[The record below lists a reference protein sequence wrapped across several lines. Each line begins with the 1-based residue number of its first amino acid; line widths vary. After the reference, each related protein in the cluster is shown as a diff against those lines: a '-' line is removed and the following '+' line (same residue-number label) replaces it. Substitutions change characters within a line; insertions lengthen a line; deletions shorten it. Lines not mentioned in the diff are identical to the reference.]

1 MAKTKI
7 EFVCRECGSSHHQ
20 WAGQCLDCKEW
31 NTLEEVVIS
40 QATSSKPESL
50 KDLPSSKVQN
60 LSEIKSQNN
69 HRLSTGLSEL
79 DRTLGGGLVDG
90 SVVLIGGDPGIGKST
105 LILQAIAAINASSTT
120 LYVSGE
126 ESAEQVSDRAI
137 RLGIKEDILFIGE
150 THLEK
155 IIKISKDTRP
165 KVIVIDS
172 IQTMVTDLSNSAPG
186 SVTQVRDCAAQ
197 LTQYAKQTNTILLM
211 IGHVTKGGA
220 LAGPRILEHMVD
232 AVLYFEGDAGGRY
245 RIIRAVKNRF
255 GAVNEISVFAMGEKG
270 LQQVSNPS
278 SIFLSN
284 QENPSSGSMVMVT
297 REATRPLLVEI
308 QALVDQANGTPK
320 RVSVGLDQ
328 NRLSLQLAILH
339 KHSGIATFDQDVFIN
354 VVGGIKVSETASDLV
369 VMLAIVSSLRD
380 KVIPSKWIA
389 FGEVGLTGEVRPVY
403 NSMERLSEAQK
414 QGFEVAIIPKGNAPK
429 KPIKGMKVVTV
440 GYLIPSN
447 SVFTREQLV
456 FYRSMPF

>member
-380 KVIPSKWIA
+380 KVIPNKWIA

-429 KPIKGMKVVTV
+429 KTMKGMKVVTV
-440 GYLIPSN
+440 GYLYQAIQYLLEN
-447 SVFTREQLV
+447 S
-456 FYRSMPF
+456 

>member
-7 EFVCRECGSSHHQ
+7 EFVCRECGASHHQ

-31 NTLEEVVIS
+31 NTLEEIVIS
-40 QATSSKPESL
+40 QAASSKSEIL
-50 KDLPSSKVQN
+50 KDLPASKVQN
-60 LSEIKSQNN
+60 LSEITAQNKE
-69 HRLSTGLSEL
+69 RLSTGLSEL

-105 LILQAIAAINASSTT
+105 LILQALAVINSTNST

-126 ESAEQVSDRAI
+126 ESAEQVSERAI
-137 RLGIKEDILFIGE
+137 RLEIKEDILFISE

-155 IIKISKDTRP
+155 ILKLSKDVQP

-172 IQTMVTDLSNSAPG
+172 IQTMVTDISTSAPG

-197 LTQYAKQTNTILLM
+197 LTQYAKQTNTVLLL

-232 AVLYFEGDAGGRY
+232 AVLYFEGDPGGRY

-270 LQQVSNPS
+270 LQQISNPS

-308 QALVDQANGTPK
+308 QALVDQANGSPK

-339 KHSGIATFDQDVFIN
+339 KHSGISTFDQDVFIN

-380 KVIPSKWIA
+380 KVIPNNWIA

-403 NSMERLSEAQK
+403 NAMERLSEAQK
-414 QGFEVAIIPKGNAPK
+414 QGFELAIIPQGNAPK
-429 KPIKGMKVVTV
+429 KSIKGLKIVTV
-440 GYLIPSN
+440 GYLYQAIQYLLEN
-447 SVFTREQLV
+447 S
-456 FYRSMPF
+456 

>member
-1 MAKTKI
+1 MAKTKV
-7 EFVCRECGSSHHQ
+7 EFVCRECGASHHQ

-31 NTLEEVVIS
+31 NTLEEIVMS
-40 QATSSKPESL
+40 QATSSKPDSL
-50 KDLPSSKVQN
+50 KDLPASKVQS
-60 LSEIKSQNN
+60 LTEVKSQNKD
-69 HRLSTGLSEL
+69 RLSTGLTEL

-105 LILQAIAAINASSTT
+105 LILQALATLNKANTT

-126 ESAEQVSDRAI
+126 ESAEQVSERSV
-137 RLGIKEDILFIGE
+137 RLNIKEDILFIGE

-155 IIKISKDTRP
+155 ILKLSKDVEP

-172 IQTMVTDLSNSAPG
+172 IQTMVTDLSASAPG

-232 AVLYFEGDAGGRY
+232 AVLYFEGDPGGRY
-245 RIIRAVKNRF
+245 RVIRAVKNRF
-255 GAVNEISVFAMGEKG
+255 GAVNEISVFAMSEKG

-297 REATRPLLVEI
+297 REATRPLLIEI
-308 QALVDQANGTPK
+308 QALVDQTNGTPK
-320 RVSVGLDQ
+320 RVSVGLDH
-328 NRLSLQLAILH
+328 NRLALQLAILH

-380 KVIPSKWIA
+380 KVIPSNWIA

-403 NSMERLSEAQK
+403 NAQERLSEAQK
-414 QGFEVAIIPKGNAPK
+414 QGFELAIIPKGNKPK
-429 KPIKGMKVVTV
+429 KSIKGMKIVSV
-440 GYLIPSN
+440 GYLFQAIQYLLEN
-447 SVFTREQLV
+447 S
-456 FYRSMPF
+456 

>member
-1 MAKTKI
+1 MAKTKV
-7 EFVCRECGSSHHQ
+7 EFVCRECGASHHQ

-31 NTLEEVVIS
+31 NTLEEIVIS

-50 KDLPSSKVQN
+50 KDLPASKVQN
-60 LSEIKSQNN
+60 LTEIKAQNKD
-69 HRLSTGLSEL
+69 RLSTGLSEL

-105 LILQAIAAINASSTT
+105 LILQALAKLNSDNTT

-126 ESAEQVSDRAI
+126 ESAEQVSERAI

-155 IIKISKDTRP
+155 IIKLSKDIKP

-172 IQTMVTDLSNSAPG
+172 IQTMVTDLSASAPG

-197 LTQYAKQTNTILLM
+197 LTQFAKQTNTILLM

-308 QALVDQANGTPK
+308 QALVDQSNGTPK

-328 NRLSLQLAILH
+328 NRLALQLAILH

-354 VVGGIKVSETASDLV
+354 VVGGIRVSETASDLV
-369 VMLAIVSSLRD
+369 VMLSIVSSLRD
-380 KVIPSKWIA
+380 KVIPNKWIA

-403 NSMERLSEAQK
+403 NAQERLSEAQK
-414 QGFEVAIIPKGNAPK
+414 QGFELAIIPKGNQPK
-429 KPIKGMKVVTV
+429 KPIKGMQVIPV
-440 GYLIPSN
+440 GYLYQAIQYLLEN
-447 SVFTREQLV
+447 S
-456 FYRSMPF
+456 

>member
-7 EFVCRECGSSHHQ
+7 EFVCRECGASHHQ

-31 NTLEEVVIS
+31 NTLEEIVIS
-40 QATSSKPESL
+40 QAASSKSEIL
-50 KDLPSSKVQN
+50 KDLPASKVQN
-60 LSEIKSQNN
+60 LSEITTENKT
-69 HRLSTGLSEL
+69 RLTTGLSEL

-105 LILQAIAAINASSTT
+105 LILQALAVINTSNTT

-126 ESAEQVSDRAI
+126 ESAEQVSERAI
-137 RLGIKEDILFIGE
+137 RLEIKEDILFISE

-155 IIKISKDTRP
+155 ILKLSKDVQP

-172 IQTMVTDLSNSAPG
+172 IQTMVTDISTSAPG

-197 LTQYAKQTNTILLM
+197 LTQYAKQTNTVLLL

-232 AVLYFEGDAGGRY
+232 AVLYFEGDPGGRY

-255 GAVNEISVFAMGEKG
+255 GSVNEISVFAMGEKG
-270 LQQVSNPS
+270 LQQISNPS

-308 QALVDQANGTPK
+308 QALVDQANGSPK

-339 KHSGIATFDQDVFIN
+339 KHSGISTFDQDVFIN

-380 KVIPSKWIA
+380 KVIPNNWIA

-403 NSMERLSEAQK
+403 NAMERLSEAQK
-414 QGFEVAIIPKGNAPK
+414 QGFELAIIPQGNAPK
-429 KPIKGMKVVTV
+429 KSIKGLKIVTV
-440 GYLIPSN
+440 GYLYQAIQYLLEN
-447 SVFTREQLV
+447 S
-456 FYRSMPF
+456 

>member
-7 EFVCRECGSSHHQ
+7 EFVCRECGASHHQ

-31 NTLEEVVIS
+31 NTLEEIVIS
-40 QATSSKPESL
+40 QATSSKSEIL
-50 KDLPSSKVQN
+50 KDLPASKVQN
-60 LSEIKSQNN
+60 LSEITTQNKE
-69 HRLSTGLSEL
+69 RLSTGLSEL

-105 LILQAIAAINASSTT
+105 LILQALAVINTTNST

-126 ESAEQVSDRAI
+126 ESAEQVSERAI
-137 RLGIKEDILFIGE
+137 RLEIKEDILFISE

-155 IIKISKDTRP
+155 ILKLSKDVQP

-172 IQTMVTDLSNSAPG
+172 IQTMVTDISTSAPG

-197 LTQYAKQTNTILLM
+197 LTQYAKQTNTVLLL

-232 AVLYFEGDAGGRY
+232 AVLYFEGDPGGRY

-255 GAVNEISVFAMGEKG
+255 GSVNEISVFAMGEKG
-270 LQQVSNPS
+270 LQQISNPS

-308 QALVDQANGTPK
+308 QALVDQANGSPK

-339 KHSGIATFDQDVFIN
+339 KHSGISTFDQDVFIN

-380 KVIPSKWIA
+380 KVIPNNWIA

-403 NSMERLSEAQK
+403 NAMERLSEAQK
-414 QGFEVAIIPKGNAPK
+414 QGFELAIIPQGNAPK
-429 KPIKGMKVVTV
+429 KSIKGLKIVTV
-440 GYLIPSN
+440 GYLYQAIQYLLEN
-447 SVFTREQLV
+447 S
-456 FYRSMPF
+456 

>member
-7 EFVCRECGSSHHQ
+7 EFVCRECGASHHQ
-20 WAGQCLDCKEW
+20 WVGQCLDCKEW
-31 NTLEEVVIS
+31 NTLEEIVIS
-40 QATSSKPESL
+40 QTTSSKPQSL
-50 KDLPSSKVQN
+50 KDLPASKVQN
-60 LSEIKSQNN
+60 LSEITTQNKE
-69 HRLSTGLSEL
+69 RLSTGLSEL

-105 LILQAIAAINASSTT
+105 LILQALAVINKANTT

-126 ESAEQVSDRAI
+126 ESAEQVSERAI
-137 RLGIKEDILFIGE
+137 RLEIKEDILFISE

-155 IIKISKDTRP
+155 ILKLSKDFQP

-172 IQTMVTDLSNSAPG
+172 IQTMVTDISSSAPG

-197 LTQYAKQTNTILLM
+197 LTQYAKQTNTVLLL

-232 AVLYFEGDAGGRY
+232 AVLYFEGDPGGRY
-245 RIIRAVKNRF
+245 RIIRAVKNRY

-270 LQQVSNPS
+270 LQQISNPS

-308 QALVDQANGTPK
+308 QALVDQANGSPK

-339 KHSGIATFDQDVFIN
+339 KHSGISTFDQDVFIN

-403 NSMERLSEAQK
+403 NAIERLSEAQK

-429 KPIKGMKVVTV
+429 KSIKGMKIVTV
-440 GYLIPSN
+440 GYLYQAIQYLLEN
-447 SVFTREQLV
+447 S
-456 FYRSMPF
+456 

>member
-1 MAKTKI
+1 MAKTKV
-7 EFVCRECGSSHHQ
+7 EFVCRECGASHHQ

-31 NTLEEVVIS
+31 NTLEEIVLS
-40 QATSSKPESL
+40 TATSSKPESL
-50 KDLPSSKVQN
+50 KDLPASKVQS
-60 LSEIKSQNN
+60 LSEVKAQNKD
-69 HRLSTGLSEL
+69 RLSTGLSEL

-105 LILQAIAAINASSTT
+105 LILQALATLNSDNTT

-126 ESAEQVSDRAI
+126 ESAEQVSERAL

-155 IIKISKDTRP
+155 VIKLSKDAKP

-172 IQTMVTDLSNSAPG
+172 IQTMVTNLSASAPG

-308 QALVDQANGTPK
+308 QALVDQSNGTPK

-328 NRLSLQLAILH
+328 NRLALQLAILH

-354 VVGGIKVSETASDLV
+354 VVGGIKVSETASDIV

-380 KVIPSKWIA
+380 KVIPSNWIA

-403 NSMERLSEAQK
+403 NAQERLSEAQK
-414 QGFEVAIIPKGNAPK
+414 QGFEVAIIPKGNNPK
-429 KPIKGMKVVTV
+429 KIIKGLKIVSV
-440 GYLIPSN
+440 GYLYQAIQYLLEN
-447 SVFTREQLV
+447 S
-456 FYRSMPF
+456 

>member
-31 NTLEEVVIS
+31 NTLEEIVIT

-50 KDLPSSKVQN
+50 KDLPASKVQN
-60 LSEIKSQNN
+60 LSEIKSLNKN
-69 HRLSTGLSEL
+69 RLSTGLTEL

-105 LILQAIAAINASSTT
+105 LILQVIAAINASTTT

-197 LTQYAKQTNTILLM
+197 LTQYAKQTNTILFM

-270 LQQVSNPS
+270 LQQVINPS

-284 QENPSSGSMVMVT
+284 QDNPSSGSMVMVS

-339 KHSGIATFDQDVFIN
+339 KHSGVATFDQDVFIN

-380 KVIPSKWIA
+380 KIIPSKWIA

-440 GYLIPSN
+440 GYLYQAIQYLLEN
-447 SVFTREQLV
+447 S
-456 FYRSMPF
+456 

>member
-1 MAKTKI
+1 MAKAKI
-7 EFVCRECGSSHHQ
+7 EFVCRDCGASHHQ
-20 WAGQCLDCKEW
+20 WAGQCLECKAW
-31 NTLEEVVIS
+31 NTLEEVVLS

-50 KDLPSSKVQN
+50 KDLPASKIQN
-60 LSEIKSQNN
+60 LSDIKSENRS
-69 HRLSTGLSEL
+69 RLTTGLSEL

-105 LILQAIAAINASSTT
+105 LILQAMAAINKDNTT

-137 RLGIKEDILFIGE
+137 RLGIKEDILLLSE

-155 IIKISKDTRP
+155 IIKLSKEVQP

-172 IQTMVTDLSNSAPG
+172 IQTMVTDGSTSAPG

-255 GAVNEISVFAMGEKG
+255 GAVNEISVFAMSETG
-270 LQQVSNPS
+270 LQQVENPS
-278 SIFLSN
+278 AIFLSN
-284 QENPSSGSMVMVT
+284 QVKPSPGSMVMVT
-297 REATRPLLVEI
+297 REATRPLLIEV
-308 QALVDQANGTPK
+308 QALVDQANGNPK
-320 RVSVGLDQ
+320 RVCVGLEQ
-328 NRLSLQLAILH
+328 NRLALQLAVLH
-339 KHSGIATFDQDVFIN
+339 KHGGIATHDQDVFVN

-369 VMLAIVSSLRD
+369 VMLAIMSSLRD
-380 KVIPSKWIA
+380 KVIPKDWIA

-403 NSMERLSEAQK
+403 NAIERLSEAQK
-414 QGFEVAIIPKGNAPK
+414 HGFKVAIIPKGNVPKKAPK
-429 KPIKGMKVVTV
+429 SLKIISIE
-440 GYLIPSN
+440 YLYQALQYMSEN
-447 SVFTREQLV
+447 T
-456 FYRSMPF
+456 

>member
-7 EFVCRECGSSHHQ
+7 EFVCRECGASHYQ
-20 WAGQCLDCKEW
+20 WAGQCLECKAW

-40 QATSSKPESL
+40 QVTLSRPESL
-50 KDLPSSKVQN
+50 KDLPASKVQN
-60 LSEIKSQNN
+60 LSEISTENKT
-69 HRLSTGLSEL
+69 RLTTGLSEL

-105 LILQAIAAINASSTT
+105 LILQALAAINESTTT

-137 RLGIKEDILFIGE
+137 RLGIKEDILFISE

-155 IIKISKDTRP
+155 ILKISKEVQP

-172 IQTMVTDLSNSAPG
+172 IQTMVTDLSASAPG
-186 SVTQVRDCAAQ
+186 SVSQVRDCAAQ
-197 LTQYAKQTNTILLM
+197 LTQYTKQTHTILIM

-245 RIIRAVKNRF
+245 RIIRAVKNRY
-255 GAVNEISVFAMGEKG
+255 GSVNEISVFAMSGKG
-270 LQQVSNPS
+270 LQQISNPS

-284 QENPSSGSMVMVT
+284 QKTPSPGSMVMVV
-297 REATRPLLVEI
+297 REATRPLLIEI
-308 QALVDQANGTPK
+308 QALVDQANGPAK

-339 KHSGIATFDQDVFIN
+339 KHGGIATFDQDVFVN
-354 VVGGIKVSETASDLV
+354 VVGGIKVTETASDLV
-369 VMLAIVSSLRD
+369 VMMAIASSLRD
-380 KVIPSKWIA
+380 KVIPKDWIA
-389 FGEVGLTGEVRPVY
+389 FGEVGLSGEVRPVF
-403 NSMERLSEAQK
+403 NASERLSEAQK
-414 QGFEVAIIPKGNAPK
+414 QGFKVAIIPKSNAPK
-429 KPIKGMKVVTV
+429 KTDKGIKIVPIEFLNQAIR
-440 GYLIPSN
+440 YLVES
-447 SVFTREQLV
+447 T
-456 FYRSMPF
+456 

>member
-1 MAKTKI
+1 MAKTKV
-7 EFVCRECGSSHHQ
+7 EFVCRECGASHHQ

-31 NTLEEVVIS
+31 NTLEEIVIS

-50 KDLPSSKVQN
+50 KDLPASKVQN
-60 LSEIKSQNN
+60 LTEIKTQNKN
-69 HRLSTGLSEL
+69 RLSTGLSEL

-105 LILQAIAAINASSTT
+105 LILQALAKLNSDNTT

-126 ESAEQVSDRAI
+126 ESAEQVSERAI

-155 IIKISKDTRP
+155 IIKLSKDVKP

-172 IQTMVTDLSNSAPG
+172 IQTMVTDLSASAPG

-308 QALVDQANGTPK
+308 QALVDQSNGTPK

-328 NRLSLQLAILH
+328 NRLALQLAILH

-369 VMLAIVSSLRD
+369 VMLSIVSSLRD

-403 NSMERLSEAQK
+403 NAQERLSEAQK
-414 QGFEVAIIPKGNAPK
+414 QGFELAIIPKGNEPK
-429 KPIKGMKVVTV
+429 KAIKGMQVISV
-440 GYLIPSN
+440 GYLYQAIQYLLEN
-447 SVFTREQLV
+447 S
-456 FYRSMPF
+456 

>member
-1 MAKTKI
+1 MAKTKV
-7 EFVCRECGSSHHQ
+7 EFVCRECGASHHQ

-31 NTLEEVVIS
+31 NTLEEIVIS

-50 KDLPSSKVQN
+50 KDLPASKVQN
-60 LSEIKSQNN
+60 LTEIKAQNKD
-69 HRLSTGLSEL
+69 RLSTGLSEL

-105 LILQAIAAINASSTT
+105 LILQALAKLNSDNTT

-126 ESAEQVSDRAI
+126 ESAEQVSERAI

-155 IIKISKDTRP
+155 IIKLSKDIKP

-172 IQTMVTDLSNSAPG
+172 IQTMVTDLSASAPG

-308 QALVDQANGTPK
+308 QALVDQSNGTPK

-328 NRLSLQLAILH
+328 NRLALQLAILH

-369 VMLAIVSSLRD
+369 VMLSIVSSLRD
-380 KVIPSKWIA
+380 KVIPNKWIA

-403 NSMERLSEAQK
+403 NAQERLSEAQK
-414 QGFEVAIIPKGNAPK
+414 QGFELAIIPKGNEPK
-429 KPIKGMKVVTV
+429 KPIKGMQVIPV
-440 GYLIPSN
+440 GYLYQAIQYLLEN
-447 SVFTREQLV
+447 S
-456 FYRSMPF
+456 

>member
-1 MAKTKI
+1 MAKTKV
-7 EFVCRECGSSHHQ
+7 EFVCRECGASHHQ

-31 NTLEEVVIS
+31 NTLEEIVIS
-40 QATSSKPESL
+40 QAAASKPESL
-50 KDLPSSKVQN
+50 KDLPASKVQN
-60 LSEIKSQNN
+60 LSEIKSQNKD
-69 HRLSTGLSEL
+69 RLSTGLSEL

-105 LILQAIAAINASSTT
+105 LILQALATLNEANTT

-126 ESAEQVSDRAI
+126 ESAEQVSERAV
-137 RLGIKEDILFIGE
+137 RLGIREDILFIGE

-155 IIKISKDTRP
+155 ILKLAKDVQP

-172 IQTMVTDLSNSAPG
+172 IQTMVTDLSTSAPG

-197 LTQYAKQTNTILLM
+197 LTQFAKQTNTVLLM

-297 REATRPLLVEI
+297 REATRPLLIEI
-308 QALVDQANGTPK
+308 QALVDQSNGTPK

-328 NRLSLQLAILH
+328 NRLALQLAILH
-339 KHSGIATFDQDVFIN
+339 KHSGISTFDQDVFVN
-354 VVGGIKVSETASDLV
+354 VVGGIKVGETASDLV

-380 KVIPSKWIA
+380 KVIPSNWIA
-389 FGEVGLTGEVRPVY
+389 FGEIGLTGEVRPVY
-403 NSMERLSEAQK
+403 NAQERISEAQK
-414 QGFEVAIIPKGNAPK
+414 QGFELAIIPKGNIPK
-429 KPIKGMKVVTV
+429 KTIKGMKIVSV
-440 GYLIPSN
+440 GYLYQAIQYLLEN
-447 SVFTREQLV
+447 S
-456 FYRSMPF
+456 

>member
-31 NTLEEVVIS
+31 NTLEEVLTS
-40 QATSSKPESL
+40 KATSSKPESL
-50 KDLPSSKVQN
+50 KDLPASKVQN

-211 IGHVTKGGA
+211 IGHVRKGGA

-440 GYLIPSN
+440 GYLYQAIQYLLEN
-447 SVFTREQLV
+447 S
-456 FYRSMPF
+456 

>member
-1 MAKTKI
+1 MAKTKV
-7 EFVCRECGSSHHQ
+7 EFVCRECGASHHQ

-31 NTLEEVVIS
+31 NTLEEIVIS

-50 KDLPSSKVQN
+50 KDLPASKVQN
-60 LSEIKSQNN
+60 LTEIKAQNN
-69 HRLSTGLSEL
+69 DRLSTGLSEL

-105 LILQAIAAINASSTT
+105 LILQALAKLNSDNTT

-126 ESAEQVSDRAI
+126 ESAEQVSERAI

-155 IIKISKDTRP
+155 IIKLSKDVKP

-172 IQTMVTDLSNSAPG
+172 IQTMVTDLSASAPG

-197 LTQYAKQTNTILLM
+197 LTQFAKQTNTILLM

-308 QALVDQANGTPK
+308 QALVDQSNGTPK

-328 NRLSLQLAILH
+328 NRLALQLAILH

-354 VVGGIKVSETASDLV
+354 VVGGIRVSETASDLV
-369 VMLAIVSSLRD
+369 VMLSIVSSLRD

-403 NSMERLSEAQK
+403 NAQERLSEAQK
-414 QGFEVAIIPKGNAPK
+414 QGFELAIIPKGNEPK
-429 KPIKGMKVVTV
+429 KPIKGIQVIPV
-440 GYLIPSN
+440 GYLYQAIQYLLEN
-447 SVFTREQLV
+447 S
-456 FYRSMPF
+456 

>member
-40 QATSSKPESL
+40 QTTSSKPESL
-50 KDLPSSKVQN
+50 KDLPASKVQN
-60 LSEIKSQNN
+60 LSEIKSQNKN
-69 HRLSTGLSEL
+69 RLSTGLTEL

-105 LILQAIAAINASSTT
+105 LILQALAAINASSTT

-126 ESAEQVSDRAI
+126 ESAEQVSERAI

-155 IIKISKDTRP
+155 IIKISKDLRP

-440 GYLIPSN
+440 GYLYQAIQYLLEN
-447 SVFTREQLV
+447 S
-456 FYRSMPF
+456 

>member
-1 MAKTKI
+1 MAKTKV
-7 EFVCRECGSSHHQ
+7 EFVCRECGASHHQ

-31 NTLEEVVIS
+31 NTLEEIVIS

-50 KDLPSSKVQN
+50 KDLPASKVQN
-60 LSEIKSQNN
+60 LTEIKAQNKD
-69 HRLSTGLSEL
+69 RLSTGLSEL

-105 LILQAIAAINASSTT
+105 LILQALAKLNSDNTT

-126 ESAEQVSDRAI
+126 ESAEQVSERAI

-155 IIKISKDTRP
+155 IIKLSKDIKP

-172 IQTMVTDLSNSAPG
+172 IQTMVTDLSASAPG

-197 LTQYAKQTNTILLM
+197 LTQFAKQTNTILLM

-308 QALVDQANGTPK
+308 QALVDQSNGTPK

-328 NRLSLQLAILH
+328 NRLALQLAILH

-369 VMLAIVSSLRD
+369 VMLSIVSSLRD

-403 NSMERLSEAQK
+403 NAQERLSESQK
-414 QGFEVAIIPKGNAPK
+414 QGFELAIIPKGNAPK
-429 KPIKGMKVVTV
+429 KPIKGMKVIKV
-440 GYLIPSN
+440 GYLYQAIQYLLEN
-447 SVFTREQLV
+447 S
-456 FYRSMPF
+456 

>member
-1 MAKTKI
+1 MAKTKV
-7 EFVCRECGSSHHQ
+7 EFVCRECGASHHQ

-31 NTLEEVVIS
+31 NTLEEIVIS

-50 KDLPSSKVQN
+50 KDLPASKVQN
-60 LSEIKSQNN
+60 LTEIKAQNKD
-69 HRLSTGLSEL
+69 RLSTGLSEL

-105 LILQAIAAINASSTT
+105 LILQALAKLNSDNTT

-126 ESAEQVSDRAI
+126 ESAEQVSERAI

-155 IIKISKDTRP
+155 IIKLSKDVKP

-172 IQTMVTDLSNSAPG
+172 IQTMVTDLSASAPG

-197 LTQYAKQTNTILLM
+197 LTQFAKQTNTILLM

-270 LQQVSNPS
+270 LQQISNPS

-308 QALVDQANGTPK
+308 QALVDQSNGTPK

-328 NRLSLQLAILH
+328 NRLALQLAILH

-369 VMLAIVSSLRD
+369 VMLSIVSSLRD

-403 NSMERLSEAQK
+403 NAQERLSEAQK
-414 QGFEVAIIPKGNAPK
+414 QGFELAIIPKGNKPK
-429 KPIKGMKVVTV
+429 KSIKGMQVIPV
-440 GYLIPSN
+440 GYLYQAIQYLLEN
-447 SVFTREQLV
+447 S
-456 FYRSMPF
+456 

>member
-1 MAKTKI
+1 MAKTKV
-7 EFVCRECGSSHHQ
+7 EFVCRECGASHHQ

-31 NTLEEVVIS
+31 NTLEEIVMS
-40 QATSSKPESL
+40 QATSSKPDSL
-50 KDLPSSKVQN
+50 KDLPASKVQS
-60 LSEIKSQNN
+60 LTEVKSQNKD
-69 HRLSTGLSEL
+69 RLSTGLTEL

-105 LILQAIAAINASSTT
+105 LILQALATLNKDNTT

-126 ESAEQVSDRAI
+126 ESAEQVSERSV
-137 RLGIKEDILFIGE
+137 RLNIKEDILFIGE

-155 IIKISKDTRP
+155 ILKLLKDVEP

-172 IQTMVTDLSNSAPG
+172 IQTMVTDLSTSAPG

-232 AVLYFEGDAGGRY
+232 AVLYFEGDPGGRY
-245 RIIRAVKNRF
+245 RVIRAVKNRF
-255 GAVNEISVFAMGEKG
+255 GAVNEISVFAMSEKG

-297 REATRPLLVEI
+297 REATRPLLIEI
-308 QALVDQANGTPK
+308 QALVDQTNGTPK
-320 RVSVGLDQ
+320 RVSVGLDH
-328 NRLSLQLAILH
+328 NRLALQLAILH

-380 KVIPSKWIA
+380 KVIPSNWIA

-403 NSMERLSEAQK
+403 NAQERLSEAQK
-414 QGFEVAIIPKGNAPK
+414 QGFELAIIPKGNKPK
-429 KPIKGMKVVTV
+429 KSIKGMKIVSV
-440 GYLIPSN
+440 GYLFQAIQYLLEN
-447 SVFTREQLV
+447 S
-456 FYRSMPF
+456 

>member
-20 WAGQCLDCKEW
+20 WAGQCLDCKAW

-50 KDLPSSKVQN
+50 KDLPASKVQN
-60 LSEIKSQNN
+60 LSEVKSQNKN
-69 HRLSTGLSEL
+69 RLSTGLTEL

-105 LILQAIAAINASSTT
+105 LILQALAAVNATNTT

-126 ESAEQVSDRAI
+126 ESAEQVSERAL
-137 RLGIKEDILFIGE
+137 RLDIKEDILFIGE

-155 IIKISKDTRP
+155 IIKLSKDVQP

-172 IQTMVTDLSNSAPG
+172 IQTMVTDVSTSAPG

-232 AVLYFEGDAGGRY
+232 AVLYFEGDPGGRY

-339 KHSGIATFDQDVFIN
+339 KHSGIATFDQDVFVN

-380 KVIPSKWIA
+380 KVIPSKWIS

-414 QGFEVAIIPKGNAPK
+414 QGFEVAIIPKANAPK
-429 KPIKGMKVVTV
+429 KPIKGMKIITV
-440 GYLIPSN
+440 GYLYQAIQYLLEN
-447 SVFTREQLV
+447 S
-456 FYRSMPF
+456 

>member
-7 EFVCRECGSSHHQ
+7 EFVCRECGASHYQ
-20 WAGQCLDCKEW
+20 WAGQCLECKAW

-40 QATSSKPESL
+40 QVTSSRPESL

-60 LSEIKSQNN
+60 LSEITTENKT
-69 HRLSTGLSEL
+69 RLTTGLSEL

-105 LILQAIAAINASSTT
+105 LILQALAAINQSNAT

-126 ESAEQVSDRAI
+126 ESAEQVSERAI
-137 RLGIKEDILFIGE
+137 RLGIKEDILFISE

-155 IIKISKDTRP
+155 ILKISKEVQP

-172 IQTMVTDLSNSAPG
+172 IQTMVTDLSASAPG
-186 SVTQVRDCAAQ
+186 SVSQVRDCAAQ
-197 LTQYAKQTNTILLM
+197 LTQYTKQTHTILIL

-232 AVLYFEGDAGGRY
+232 TVLYFEGDAGGRY
-245 RIIRAVKNRF
+245 RIIRAVKNRY
-255 GAVNEISVFAMGEKG
+255 GSVNEISVFGMSGKG

-284 QENPSSGSMVMVT
+284 QKTPSPGSMVMVV
-297 REATRPLLVEI
+297 REATRPLLIEI
-308 QALVDQANGTPK
+308 QALVDQANGPAK

-339 KHSGIATFDQDVFIN
+339 KHGGIATFDQDVFVN

-369 VMLAIVSSLRD
+369 VMMAIASSLKD
-380 KVIPSKWIA
+380 KVIPKDWIA
-389 FGEVGLTGEVRPVY
+389 FGEVGLSGEVRPVF
-403 NSMERLSEAQK
+403 NASERLSEAQK
-414 QGFEVAIIPKGNAPK
+414 QGFKVAIIPKANTPK
-429 KPIKGMKVVTV
+429 KADKGIKIVPIEFLNQAIR
-440 GYLIPSN
+440 YLVES
-447 SVFTREQLV
+447 T
-456 FYRSMPF
+456 

>member
-1 MAKTKI
+1 MAKTKV
-7 EFVCRECGSSHHQ
+7 EFVCRECGASHHQ

-31 NTLEEVVIS
+31 NTLEEIVIS

-50 KDLPSSKVQN
+50 KDLPASKVQN
-60 LSEIKSQNN
+60 LTEIKAQNKD
-69 HRLSTGLSEL
+69 RLSTGLSEL

-105 LILQAIAAINASSTT
+105 LILQALAKLNSDNTT

-126 ESAEQVSDRAI
+126 ESAEQVSERAI

-155 IIKISKDTRP
+155 IIKLSKDVKP

-172 IQTMVTDLSNSAPG
+172 IQTMVTDLSASAPG

-197 LTQYAKQTNTILLM
+197 LTQFAKQTNTILLM

-308 QALVDQANGTPK
+308 QALVDQSNGTPK

-328 NRLSLQLAILH
+328 NRLALQLAILH

-369 VMLAIVSSLRD
+369 VMLSIVSSLRD
-380 KVIPSKWIA
+380 KVIPNKWIA

-403 NSMERLSEAQK
+403 NAQERLSEAQK
-414 QGFEVAIIPKGNAPK
+414 QGFELAIIPKGNEPK
-429 KPIKGMKVVTV
+429 KPIKGMQVIPV
-440 GYLIPSN
+440 GYLYQAIQYLLEN
-447 SVFTREQLV
+447 S
-456 FYRSMPF
+456 

>member
-1 MAKTKI
+1 MAKTKV

-31 NTLEEVVIS
+31 NTLEEIVVS

-50 KDLPSSKVQN
+50 KDLPASKVQN

-69 HRLSTGLSEL
+69 NRLSTGLSEL

-105 LILQAIAAINASSTT
+105 LILQAIAAINASNTT

-155 IIKISKDTRP
+155 IIKISKDARP

-186 SVTQVRDCAAQ
+186 SVTQVRDCASQ
-197 LTQYAKQTNTILLM
+197 LTQYAKQTNTILLI

-308 QALVDQANGTPK
+308 QALVDQANGPPK

-429 KPIKGMKVVTV
+429 KPIKGIKVVTV
-440 GYLIPSN
+440 GYLYQAIQYLLEN
-447 SVFTREQLV
+447 S
-456 FYRSMPF
+456 

>member
-50 KDLPSSKVQN
+50 KDLPASKVQN

-105 LILQAIAAINASSTT
+105 LILQAIAAINASNTT

-403 NSMERLSEAQK
+403 NSIERLSEAQK

-429 KPIKGMKVVTV
+429 KPIKGIKVVTV
-440 GYLIPSN
+440 GYLYQAIQYLLEN
-447 SVFTREQLV
+447 S
-456 FYRSMPF
+456 

>member
-1 MAKTKI
+1 MAKTKV
-7 EFVCRECGSSHHQ
+7 EFVCRECGASHHQ

-31 NTLEEVVIS
+31 NTLEEIVIS

-50 KDLPSSKVQN
+50 KDLPASKVQN
-60 LSEIKSQNN
+60 LTEIKAQNKD
-69 HRLSTGLSEL
+69 RLSTGLSEL

-105 LILQAIAAINASSTT
+105 LILQALAKLNSDNTT

-126 ESAEQVSDRAI
+126 ESAEQVSERAI

-155 IIKISKDTRP
+155 IIKLSKDIKP

-172 IQTMVTDLSNSAPG
+172 IQTMVTDLSASAPG

-197 LTQYAKQTNTILLM
+197 LTQFAKQTNTILLM

-308 QALVDQANGTPK
+308 QALVDQSNGTPK

-328 NRLSLQLAILH
+328 NRLALQLAILH

-369 VMLAIVSSLRD
+369 VMLSIVSSLRD
-380 KVIPSKWIA
+380 KVIPNNWIA

-403 NSMERLSEAQK
+403 NAQERLSEAEK
-414 QGFEVAIIPKGNAPK
+414 QGFEVAIIPKGNTPK
-429 KPIKGMKVVTV
+429 KSIKGLKIISV
-440 GYLIPSN
+440 GYLYQAIQYLLEN
-447 SVFTREQLV
+447 S
-456 FYRSMPF
+456 

>member
-7 EFVCRECGSSHHQ
+7 EFVCRECGASHYQ
-20 WAGQCLDCKEW
+20 WAGQCLECKAW
-31 NTLEEVVIS
+31 NTLEEIVVS
-40 QATSSKPESL
+40 QVTSSRPESL
-50 KDLPSSKVQN
+50 KDLPASKVQN
-60 LSEIKSQNN
+60 LSEITTENN
-69 HRLSTGLSEL
+69 KRLTTGLSEL

-105 LILQAIAAINASSTT
+105 LILQALAAINQSNAT

-126 ESAEQVSDRAI
+126 ESAEQVSERAF
-137 RLGIKEDILFIGE
+137 RLGIKEDILFISE

-155 IIKISKDTRP
+155 ILKISKEVQP

-172 IQTMVTDLSNSAPG
+172 IQTMVTDLSASAPG
-186 SVTQVRDCAAQ
+186 SVSQVRDCAAQ
-197 LTQYAKQTNTILLM
+197 LTQYTKQTHTILIM

-232 AVLYFEGDAGGRY
+232 TVLYFEGDAGGRY
-245 RIIRAVKNRF
+245 RVIRAVKNRY
-255 GAVNEISVFAMGEKG
+255 GSVNEISVFGMSGKG

-284 QENPSSGSMVMVT
+284 QKTPSPGSMVMVV
-297 REATRPLLVEI
+297 REATRPLLIEI
-308 QALVDQANGTPK
+308 QALVDQANGPAK

-339 KHSGIATFDQDVFIN
+339 KHGGIATFDQDVFVN

-369 VMLAIVSSLRD
+369 VMMAIASSLKD
-380 KVIPSKWIA
+380 KVIPKDWIA
-389 FGEVGLTGEVRPVY
+389 FGEVGLSGEVRPVF
-403 NSMERLSEAQK
+403 NASERLSEAQK
-414 QGFEVAIIPKGNAPK
+414 QGFKVAIIPKANTPK
-429 KPIKGMKVVTV
+429 KTDKGIKIVPIEFLNQAIR
-440 GYLIPSN
+440 YLVES
-447 SVFTREQLV
+447 T
-456 FYRSMPF
+456 

>member
-7 EFVCRECGSSHHQ
+7 EFVCRECGASHHQ

-31 NTLEEVVIS
+31 NTLEEIVIS
-40 QATSSKPESL
+40 QATSSKSEIL
-50 KDLPSSKVQN
+50 KDLPASKVQN
-60 LSEIKSQNN
+60 LSEITTQNKE
-69 HRLSTGLSEL
+69 RLSTGLSEL

-105 LILQAIAAINASSTT
+105 LILQALAVINNTNST

-126 ESAEQVSDRAI
+126 ESAEQVSERAI
-137 RLGIKEDILFIGE
+137 RLEIKEDILFISE

-155 IIKISKDTRP
+155 ILKLSKDVQP

-172 IQTMVTDLSNSAPG
+172 IQTMVTDISTSAPG

-197 LTQYAKQTNTILLM
+197 LTQYAKQTNTVLLL

-232 AVLYFEGDAGGRY
+232 AVLYFEGDPGGRY

-255 GAVNEISVFAMGEKG
+255 GSVNEISVFAMGEKG
-270 LQQVSNPS
+270 LQQISNPS

-308 QALVDQANGTPK
+308 QALVDQANGSPK

-339 KHSGIATFDQDVFIN
+339 KHSGISTFDQDVFIN

-380 KVIPSKWIA
+380 KVIPNNWIA

-403 NSMERLSEAQK
+403 NAIERLSEAQK
-414 QGFEVAIIPKGNAPK
+414 QGFELAIIPQGNAPK
-429 KPIKGMKVVTV
+429 KSIKGLKIVTV
-440 GYLIPSN
+440 GYLYQAIQYLLEN
-447 SVFTREQLV
+447 S
-456 FYRSMPF
+456 

>member
-7 EFVCRECGSSHHQ
+7 EFVCRECGASHHQ
-20 WAGQCLDCKEW
+20 WVGQCLDCKEW
-31 NTLEEVVIS
+31 NTLEEIIIS
-40 QATSSKPESL
+40 QITSSKPQSL
-50 KDLPSSKVQN
+50 KDLPASKVQN
-60 LSEIKSQNN
+60 LSEITTQNKE
-69 HRLSTGLSEL
+69 RLSTGLSEL

-90 SVVLIGGDPGIGKST
+90 SVILIGGDPGIGKST
-105 LILQAIAAINASSTT
+105 LILQALAVINKANTT

-126 ESAEQVSDRAI
+126 ESAEQVSERAI
-137 RLGIKEDILFIGE
+137 RLEIKEDILFISE

-155 IIKISKDTRP
+155 ILKLSKDFQP

-172 IQTMVTDLSNSAPG
+172 IQTMVTDISSSAPG

-197 LTQYAKQTNTILLM
+197 LTQYAKQTNTVLLL

-232 AVLYFEGDAGGRY
+232 AVLYFEGDPGGRY
-245 RIIRAVKNRF
+245 RIIRAVKNRY

-270 LQQVSNPS
+270 LQQISNPS

-308 QALVDQANGTPK
+308 QALVDQANGSPK

-403 NSMERLSEAQK
+403 NAMERLSEAQK

-429 KPIKGMKVVTV
+429 KSIKGMKIVTV
-440 GYLIPSN
+440 GYLYQAIQYLLEN
-447 SVFTREQLV
+447 S
-456 FYRSMPF
+456 

>member
-7 EFVCRECGSSHHQ
+7 EFVCRECGASHHQ
-20 WAGQCLDCKEW
+20 WVGQCLDCKEW
-31 NTLEEVVIS
+31 NTLEEIVIT
-40 QATSSKPESL
+40 QTTSSKSEIL
-50 KDLPSSKVQN
+50 KDLPASKVQN
-60 LSEIKSQNN
+60 LSEITTQNKE
-69 HRLSTGLSEL
+69 RLSTGLSEL

-105 LILQAIAAINASSTT
+105 LILQALAVINTTNST

-126 ESAEQVSDRAI
+126 ESAEQVSERAI
-137 RLGIKEDILFIGE
+137 RLEIKEDILFISE

-155 IIKISKDTRP
+155 ILKLSKDVQP

-172 IQTMVTDLSNSAPG
+172 IQTMVTDISTSAPG

-197 LTQYAKQTNTILLM
+197 LTQYAKQTNTVLLL

-232 AVLYFEGDAGGRY
+232 AVLYFEGDPGGRY

-255 GAVNEISVFAMGEKG
+255 GSVNEISVFAMGEKG
-270 LQQVSNPS
+270 LQQISNPS

-308 QALVDQANGTPK
+308 QALVDQANGSPK

-339 KHSGIATFDQDVFIN
+339 KHSGISTFDQDVFIN

-380 KVIPSKWIA
+380 KVIPNNWIA

-403 NSMERLSEAQK
+403 NAMERLSEAQK
-414 QGFEVAIIPKGNAPK
+414 QGFELAIIPQGNAPK
-429 KPIKGMKVVTV
+429 KSIKGLKIVTV
-440 GYLIPSN
+440 GYLYQAIQYLLEN
-447 SVFTREQLV
+447 S
-456 FYRSMPF
+456 

>member
-1 MAKTKI
+1 MAKTKV
-7 EFVCRECGSSHHQ
+7 EFVCRECGASHHQ
-20 WAGQCLDCKEW
+20 WAGQCLECKAW
-31 NTLEEVVIS
+31 NTLEEIVIS
-40 QATSSKPESL
+40 QATASKPDSL
-50 KDLPSSKVQN
+50 KDLPASKVQN
-60 LSEIKSQNN
+60 LTEVKSQNKD
-69 HRLSTGLSEL
+69 RLSTGLSEL

-105 LILQAIAAINASSTT
+105 LILQALATLNKANTT

-126 ESAEQVSDRAI
+126 ESAEQVSERAV
-137 RLGIKEDILFIGE
+137 RLDIKEDVLFIGE

-155 IIKISKDTRP
+155 ILKLSKDVQP

-172 IQTMVTDLSNSAPG
+172 IQTMVTDLSTSAPG

-197 LTQYAKQTNTILLM
+197 LTQYAKQTNTVLLM

-245 RIIRAVKNRF
+245 RVIRAVKNRF

-297 REATRPLLVEI
+297 REATRPLLIEI
-308 QALVDQANGTPK
+308 QALVDQSNGSPK

-328 NRLSLQLAILH
+328 NRLALLLAILH

-354 VVGGIKVSETASDLV
+354 VVGGIKVNETASDLV

-380 KVIPSKWIA
+380 KVIPSNWIA

-403 NSMERLSEAQK
+403 NAQERLSEAQK
-414 QGFEVAIIPKGNAPK
+414 QGFELAIIPKGNAPK
-429 KPIKGMKVVTV
+429 KSIKGMKIVSV
-440 GYLIPSN
+440 GYLFQAIQYLLEN
-447 SVFTREQLV
+447 S
-456 FYRSMPF
+456 

>member
-1 MAKTKI
+1 MAKTKV
-7 EFVCRECGSSHHQ
+7 EFVCRECGASHHQ

-31 NTLEEVVIS
+31 NTLEEIVIS

-50 KDLPSSKVQN
+50 KDLPASKVQN
-60 LSEIKSQNN
+60 LTEIKAQNKD
-69 HRLSTGLSEL
+69 RLSTGLSEL

-105 LILQAIAAINASSTT
+105 LILQALAKLNSDNTT

-126 ESAEQVSDRAI
+126 ESAEQVSERAI
-137 RLGIKEDILFIGE
+137 RLDIKEDILFIGE

-155 IIKISKDTRP
+155 IIKLSKDVKP

-172 IQTMVTDLSNSAPG
+172 IQTMVTDLSASAPG

-278 SIFLSN
+278 SICLSN

-308 QALVDQANGTPK
+308 QALVDQSNGTPK

-328 NRLSLQLAILH
+328 NRLALQLAILH

-369 VMLAIVSSLRD
+369 VMLSIVSSLRD

-403 NSMERLSEAQK
+403 NAQERLSEAQK
-414 QGFEVAIIPKGNAPK
+414 QGFELAIIPIGNEPK
-429 KPIKGMKVVTV
+429 KPIKGIQVIPV
-440 GYLIPSN
+440 GYLYQAIQYLLEN
-447 SVFTREQLV
+447 S
-456 FYRSMPF
+456 